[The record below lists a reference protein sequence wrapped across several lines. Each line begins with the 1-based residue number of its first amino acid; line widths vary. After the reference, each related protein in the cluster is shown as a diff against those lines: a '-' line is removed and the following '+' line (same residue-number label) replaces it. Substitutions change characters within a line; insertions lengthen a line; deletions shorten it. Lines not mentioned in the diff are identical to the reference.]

1 MTRNRLLDAVDALTV
16 TRNIPTVIEDDEGRW
31 LGVHTEKHAPLLDM
45 LEDGISSQGAGSAS
59 SDPGIPIDAAAIE
72 LVQEM
77 RGIIRSWCEALE
89 QHIPTG
95 NVKSALRRWYQ
106 AHVNA
111 LRSGEITDVADL
123 AVTKIVEGWVKTI
136 EAKFDPPDILEWTD
150 PCPGW
155 KNVYEGDEI
164 VSKKRCGARRVVVER
179 DGDKVVQAA
188 IFLNFTALHAA
199 CSVCRTEWD
208 GKHGLMQLRYD
219 TNLVELERESEKQ
232 RDADILRH
240 AVNGPEVVVED
251 AAAIG

>member
-179 DGDKVVQAA
+179 DGEVLGYAYASPFRDRPAYRFACENSVYIQHDRRGEG
-188 IFLNFTALHAA
+188 IGRALPVAPA
-199 CSVCRTEWD
+199 RARWR
-208 GKHGLMQLRYD
+208 G
-219 TNLVELERESEKQ
+219 
-232 RDADILRH
+232 DARR
-240 AVNGPEVVVED
+240 
-251 AAAIG
+251 